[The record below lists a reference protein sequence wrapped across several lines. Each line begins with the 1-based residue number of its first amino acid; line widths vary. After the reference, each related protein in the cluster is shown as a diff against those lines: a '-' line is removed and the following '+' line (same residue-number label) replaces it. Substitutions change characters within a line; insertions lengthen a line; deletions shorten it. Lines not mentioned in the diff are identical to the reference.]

1 MKEYSVI
8 GQRLP
13 RKDARE
19 KVVGEAKYAADMT
32 LPKMLFGKIL
42 RSPYPHAK
50 IIHIDTSKAE
60 KLPGVKAVVTGKDS
74 PGEKLGIWG
83 AIRERQYLPMDKV
96 RFIGEAIAGV
106 AATDEDTAQDAL
118 ELIEVEYEELPA
130 VFDVEEAMKE
140 GAPQVHDH
148 AERNIS
154 LHRSWNFGDVEKGFK
169 ESDYV
174 REDRFTTP
182 VEMHAFIEPNAC
194 LAAWDFSGKLTV
206 WATTQMPFATRA
218 ELALVLGI
226 PQGKVRVIKT
236 YVGGGFGGKAAGKDL
251 HTIAALLAKKSGRPV
266 KIEYTLGEQF
276 VAGIRRIPAITRL
289 KTGVRRDGTLVAQS
303 SELITNG
310 GAYQDVGRITIYL
323 HGLAH
328 LLPYRLPNFRLEA
341 YRIYTNNP
349 VCGPKRGHGHNQI
362 RFAFES
368 QLDMIAEELGIDP
381 VEIRL
386 RNALQ
391 PGDVTVN
398 GLNIVTCG
406 LSEAIQKATERAG
419 WKEKRGKG
427 EGRGIGI
434 GIGCGGFISG
444 YRPGPL
450 SDAGAMIKLNEDGGI
465 ILLTGASDIGQG
477 SDTVLAQIVAEVL
490 GVTLDDVTV
499 VAADTET
506 CPYEAGT
513 IGSRVTWYAG
523 NAAKLAAEDVRR
535 QLAEVVATKLGTRAE
550 AIQFKDGWVSAKGQ
564 PEFKATFAQVVGMA
578 QLSTARGVIL
588 GKATYYP
595 ENVVWPD
602 RNRSYFGNF
611 APSYSFSA
619 QVAEVEV
626 DKETGQ
632 VRLVRATLGDDC
644 GFPLN
649 PMAAD
654 GQVEG
659 SVYMGQGET
668 MFEQVLMQN
677 GKILNPSFLDYKMP
691 TALDS
696 PHMETIHIITDD
708 PGGPFGAKEVGEGF
722 IISGHA
728 AIANAIHDAT
738 GVWITDLPITP
749 ERIVKALEEKKRKG
763 GKG

>member
-8 GQRLP
+8 GKRLP
-13 RKDARE
+13 RKDGVVKA
-19 KVVGEAKYAADMT
+19 VGEAKYAADMT

-50 IIHIDTSKAE
+50 IIRIDTGKAE
-60 KLPGVKAVVTGKDS
+60 KLPGVKAVVTGKDT
-74 PGEKLGIWG
+74 PGVQLGIWG

-96 RFIGEAIAGV
+96 RFIGEAVAGV
-106 AATDEDTAQDAL
+106 AAIDEDTAQDAL
-118 ELIEVEYEELPA
+118 ELIQVEYEELPA
-130 VFDVEEAMKE
+130 VFDAEEATKE
-140 GAPQVHDH
+140 GAPQIHDH
-148 AERNIS
+148 AEHNIS
-154 LHRSWNFGDVEKGFK
+154 LHRFWNYGDVEKGF
-169 ESDYV
+169 EEADYI
-174 REDRFTTP
+174 REDQFSTP
-182 VEMHAFIEPNAC
+182 LDMHGFIEPNAC
-194 LAAWDFSGKLTV
+194 LAAWDASGKLTM
-206 WATTQMPFATRA
+206 WASTQIPFAVRA

-236 YVGGGFGGKAAGKDL
+236 HVGGGFGGKAAGKDL

-266 KIEYTLGEQF
+266 RIEYDMGEQF
-276 VAGIRRIPAITRL
+276 VAGIRRIPAMVHL
-289 KTGVRRDGTLVAQS
+289 KTGVRKDGTLLAQS
-303 SELITNG
+303 SKVMTDG

-328 LLPYRLPNFRLEA
+328 LLPYRLPNFRLDI

-391 PGDVTVN
+391 PGDITVN
-398 GLNIVTCG
+398 GLQIGTCG

-434 GIGCGGFISG
+434 GCGGFISG

-450 SDAGAMIKLNEDGGI
+450 SDAGAVIKLNEDGGVV
-465 ILLTGASDIGQG
+465 LLTGASDIGQG

-506 CPYEAGT
+506 CPYEAGS

-535 QLAEVVATKLGTRAE
+535 QLAEVVATKLEMRAE
-550 AIQFKDGWVSAKGQ
+550 GVQFKDGWVYAKGH
-564 PEFKATFAQVVGMA
+564 PEFKASFAQVVGMA
-578 QLSTARGVIL
+578 QVSTAKGVIL

-595 ENVVWPD
+595 DNVVWPD
-602 RNRSYFGNF
+602 RNHFYFGNF
-611 APSYSFSA
+611 AGSYSFSA

-632 VRLVRATLGDDC
+632 VRLVKATLGDDC

-659 SVYMGQGET
+659 SVYMGHGET
-668 MFEQVLMQN
+668 LFEQVLMEN
-677 GKILNPSFLDYKMP
+677 GKILNPSFTDYKMP

-696 PHMETIHIITDD
+696 PNMETIHIITDD

-749 ERIVKALEEKKRKG
+749 QKIVKALEEKERKEE
-763 GKG
+763 KV